1 MPRSTPAKLE
11 PALARCEHER
21 ECIASCRALTQH
33 AAGHVALDHRGTG
46 ADVPAH
52 IVKPC
57 FDLVVRAAQLHLSRV
72 RRRWAAG
79 RGTLPPTPH
88 LRQPVGDVRHI
99 QACRAR
105 VARTRA
111 ARSTAEP
118 SAPLTYLLPPVVL
131 TTDQVIRENPASR
144 GTEASLLTLLT
155 SEVSKRGEDARARA
169 CVISEKKERP
179 DSSHLGSVAAPG
191 TLRPRAS
198 VYGVASVRGT

>member
-1 MPRSTPAKLE
+1 MPRSTPADLE

-21 ECIASCRALTQH
+21 ECIARCRTLTQH

-88 LRQPVGDVRHI
+88 LRQPVGDVRHGYSRCCHPARSRRAERDCGEEI
-99 QACRAR
+99 GGPRHFRVSNKTVHCIFPPRAR
-105 VARTRA
+105 PTPHTHARVPRSCALPAASRSSGLSRA
-111 ARSTAEP
+111 AAALAILAARPPTA
-118 SAPLTYLLPPVVL
+118 
-131 TTDQVIRENPASR
+131 
-144 GTEASLLTLLT
+144 G
-155 SEVSKRGEDARARA
+155 
-169 CVISEKKERP
+169 
-179 DSSHLGSVAAPG
+179 VAAPCS
-191 TLRPRAS
+191 LRRRGGAGPPYLWPRAP
-198 VYGVASVRGT
+198 

>member
-1 MPRSTPAKLE
+1 MPRSTPADLE

-21 ECIASCRALTQH
+21 ECIARCRALTQH

-99 QACRAR
+99 WSCRAPS
-105 VARTRA
+105 ARA
-111 ARSTAEP
+111 ARCGGCWGGNWRTKLQQENTCIF
-118 SAPLTYLLPPVVL
+118 APPARLTPHTHARVPRSGALYA
-131 TTDQVIRENPASR
+131 ASR
-144 GTEASLLTLLT
+144 SSGLSRAAAALATLA
-155 SEVSKRGEDARARA
+155 ARPPTA
-169 CVISEKKERP
+169 
-179 DSSHLGSVAAPG
+179 GVAAPCS
-191 TLRPRAS
+191 LRRRGGAGPPSLWSRAP
-198 VYGVASVRGT
+198 

>member
-1 MPRSTPAKLE
+1 MPRSTPADLE

-21 ECIASCRALTQH
+21 ECIARCRALTQH
-33 AAGHVALDHRGTG
+33 AAGHVTLDHRRTG

-99 QACRAR
+99 WSCRAPS
-105 VARTRA
+105 ARA
-111 ARSTAEP
+111 ARWRRLLGRKLADKKIRVSFSPPAR
-118 SAPLTYLLPPVVL
+118 LTPHTHARVPRSCALHA
-131 TTDQVIRENPASR
+131 ASR
-144 GTEASLLTLLT
+144 SSGLSRAAAALATLA
-155 SEVSKRGEDARARA
+155 ARPPTA
-169 CVISEKKERP
+169 
-179 DSSHLGSVAAPG
+179 GVAAPCS
-191 TLRPRAS
+191 LRRRGGAGPPCLWSRAP
-198 VYGVASVRGT
+198 